1 MTNAAQ
7 SIYCHP
13 NLGPT
18 FGSGHDI
25 YIANSASGSTGF
37 PSTYNNNKGGQSQQ
51 TYTMMTGN
59 PNGYGFNIL

>member
-1 MTNAAQ
+1 MTNAAH
-7 SIYCHP
+7 SIHGNASY
-13 NLGPT
+13 GPT

-59 PNGYGFNIL
+59 PNGSSFNIL